1 MKKNILIV
9 LLAMFVLAGCQAKGN
24 EKFKV
29 GVIQWGDHPA
39 LNDSFDGMNSVLKE
53 RDDFEVVI
61 KTANEDVST
70 AQQIASQFV
79 NDKVNLIFAVAT
91 PSVQAAVNAAE
102 GTEIP
107 IVFSAVS
114 DAKQA
119 GLVENVNQPEG
130 NVTGVSDMPPLKKQF
145 ELINEI
151 TPNVKTV
158 GIPFNTGEINSTNQV
173 KDIKAFASELGL
185 EIVEKGISQSN
196 ELPMAVSQLAQNVD
210 AMFIV
215 NDNTVAASTGL
226 VVDAGLKTNIPVFM
240 AESGQFDQGIFA
252 SDSVSYMSLGKQAGE
267 MIVDILVNKKEIKD
281 LPVVTATSTELMVSQ
296 KIATELGIEIPSS
309 VLERA
314 MVKE

>member
-79 NDKVNLIFAVAT
+79 NDKVDLIFAVAT

-296 KIATELGIEIPSS
+296 KIATELGIEIPGS

>member
-9 LLAMFVLAGCQAKGN
+9 LLAMFVLAGCQTKGN

-79 NDKVNLIFAVAT
+79 SDNVDLIFAVAT

-130 NVTGVSDMPPLKKQF
+130 NVTGVSDMPPLRKQF

-151 TPNVKTV
+151 TPNVKKV

-173 KDIKAFASELGL
+173 KDIKAFASDLGL

-267 MIVDILVNKKEIKD
+267 MIVDILVNQKEIKD

-296 KIATELGIEIPSS
+296 KIATELGIEIPGS

>member
-9 LLAMFVLAGCQAKGN
+9 LLTMFILAGCQAKGN

-79 NDKVNLIFAVAT
+79 NDKVDLIFAVAT

-102 GTEIP
+102 GTGIP

-296 KIATELGIEIPSS
+296 KIATELGIEIPGS

>member
-1 MKKNILIV
+1 MKKNILMV
-9 LLAMFVLAGCQAKGN
+9 LLAMFVLAGCQTKGN

-79 NDKVNLIFAVAT
+79 NDKVDLIFAVAT

-151 TPNVKTV
+151 TPNVKKV